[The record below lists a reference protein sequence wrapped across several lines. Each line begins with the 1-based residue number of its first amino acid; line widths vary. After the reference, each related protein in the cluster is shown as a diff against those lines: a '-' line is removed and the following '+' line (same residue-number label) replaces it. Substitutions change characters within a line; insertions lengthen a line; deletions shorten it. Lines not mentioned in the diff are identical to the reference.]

1 MADSTTILETTPAPA
16 RTYISERG
24 HGRDDYLD
32 HEIAAWGRANAS
44 DLGDLRAEVGETKYA
59 AAKSETETAER
70 LAQAAAAATGTMLHG
85 IDVTREGQDRLQAEL
100 SSIRVEGAEQQGR
113 IFERIHEFEARAHAT
128 YMAKFGAIEL
138 RIVEQAGQTRVEQ
151 LEQHAKLAALI
162 LADGAKTRE
171 VLAENKADELKMLV
185 QKLQMEAAIA
195 AKKP

>member
-1 MADSTTILETTPAPA
+1 MADTTILETTPAPG

-24 HGRDDYLD
+24 DYRDWD
-32 HEIAAWGRANAS
+32 HETHAWGRDLGS
-44 DLGDLRAEVGETKYA
+44 DIGDLRAEVGETKYA
-59 AAKSETETAER
+59 VAKAEAETAER
-70 LAQAAAAATGTMLHG
+70 LADASRDTTAHVGHG
-85 IDVTREGQDRLQAEL
+85 FDVTREAAAKLQAEL
-100 SSIRVEGAEQQGR
+100 SNLRVEQAEQQGR
-113 IFERIHEFEARAHAT
+113 IFERIHEVEARTTSA
-128 YMAKFGAIEL
+128 YMARLGAIEL
-138 RIVEQAGQTRVEQ
+138 RIVEQAGQSRVEQ